1 MNIFEIC
8 IRVTGV
14 LYFVDNQQQN
24 ETSDIC
30 GVFQLYFYKNL
41 FEPIKKSKIINDN
54 KLAINTVLTLLN
66 EIFSTSD
73 KENEQ
78 VIEQFAEE
86 YEIRVGQKLDSVQGL
101 TIPIY

>member
-8 IRVTGV
+8 IRVTGA
-14 LYFVDNQQQN
+14 LDFVDNQQQN

>member
-8 IRVTGV
+8 IRVTGA
-14 LYFVDNQQQN
+14 LDFVDNQQQN

-78 VIEQFAEE
+78 VIEQFAKE
-86 YEIRVGQKLDSVQGL
+86 YEIRIGQKLDSVQGL

>member
-78 VIEQFAEE
+78 VIEQFAKE
-86 YEIRVGQKLDSVQGL
+86 YEIRIGQKLDSVQGL

>member
-86 YEIRVGQKLDSVQGL
+86 YEIRIGQKLDSVQGL